1 MSAKGVR
8 YKQYYEFGEI
18 QKDLYESSK
27 AGESFKDLLEII
39 LSDENIMLAYRNIKT
54 NSGSKT
60 KGSDGFSIINLA
72 EIDKET
78 FLSNIRNTLVNYK
91 PQSIR
96 RVFIP
101 KHDGSK
107 RPLGIPTIKD
117 RIIQQMFLQV
127 LEPICE
133 ANFYNHSYGFR
144 PLRSTRHA
152 VARVQTLININ
163 KLHYTVDIDIKGFFD
178 NVDHNL
184 LIKQLWNI
192 GIKDKRV
199 LAIIS
204 KMLKAPILG
213 EGVPSKGVPQGGVL
227 SPLLSNV
234 VLNDLDQWV
243 ANQWET
249 FETRYKYSGNDV
261 KISSLRRAS
270 QLKEGY
276 IVRYADDFR
285 ILARDSETAWKWFH
299 AVKGYLKDRLRLD
312 ISKEKSKVINLRK
325 RSSVFLGYKI
335 KAIPKKKKYVAKT
348 NVADRNV
355 MQITSRLREQIKELK
370 KHPTPENV
378 ALYNS
383 VVLGSQQFFK
393 YATHVTKDF
402 ERIEFNLLNTLRKRL
417 KKVAKYGRI
426 KVEKSSTY
434 HKFYGDRKKK
444 TYAFKKAG
452 YLFPISAIKTANNL
466 NFSQSLNPYDTPK
479 VFSWD
484 VELVKLMKAN
494 IPNRSIEYLDNRLSR
509 YSLQKGK
516 CAITNMLL
524 TVDVAHCHHKVPV
537 FLGGTDSFSNLV
549 MVHKLVHRLIH
560 ATNQDT
566 INKYVKVLSL
576 NTMQLRKLNQ
586 FRALCK
592 LESI

>member
-1 MSAKGVR
+1 MSTKGVR

-18 QKDLYESSK
+18 QKVLYESSK
-27 AGESFKDLLEII
+27 TGENFKDLLEII
-39 LSDENIMLAYRNIKT
+39 LSDENIMLAYRNIKA

-72 EIDKET
+72 EKDKET
-78 FLSNIRNTLVNYK
+78 FLSNIRKTLVNYK

-117 RIIQQMFLQV
+117 RLIQQLFLQV

-133 ANFYNHSYGFR
+133 AKFYNHSYGFR

-178 NVDHNL
+178 NVDHTL

-192 GIKDKRV
+192 GIRDKRV

-204 KMLKAPILG
+204 KMLKSPIKG
-213 EGVPSKGVPQGGVL
+213 EGISSKGVPQGGIL

-249 FETRYKYSGNDV
+249 FETRHKYSGNDA
-261 KISSLRRAS
+261 KIFNLKRAS

-285 ILARDSETAWKWFH
+285 ILARDSKTAWKWFH

-335 KAIPKKKKYVAKT
+335 KAIPKKKKYVART

-355 MQITSRLREQIKELK
+355 KQITSRLREQIKELK

-402 ERIEFNLLNTLRKRL
+402 ERIEFNLLNTLRRRL
-417 KKVAKYGRI
+417 KRIAKYGYI
-426 KVEKSSTY
+426 KVEKTSTY
-434 HKFYGDRKKK
+434 HKLYGDRKKK

-452 YLFPISAIKTANNL
+452 YLYPISAIRTANNL

-479 VFSWD
+479 VFAWD

-509 YSLQKGK
+509 YSMQKGK

-524 TVDVAHCHHKVPV
+524 TADVAHCHHKVPV
-537 FLGGTDSFSNLV
+537 SLGGTDSFTNLV

-566 INKYVKVLSL
+566 IDKYVKILSL
-576 NTMQLRKLNQ
+576 NTMQLRRLNQ